1 MDRAAWW
8 ATVHEV
14 LMSIGL
20 EARLL
25 TLKSYPDINYFLT
38 SLQMVRVSH
47 LLPFHQRREQKQRSP
62 GYRRKKPRDPTSS
75 SVFPGKYSGSLD
87 GFPLDNEADLGE
99 EGQALGAATG
109 PRRKDTACL
118 ARNKTSHR

>member
-1 MDRAAWW
+1 MFQEFIKDGLLPG
-8 ATVHEV
+8 HGQ
-14 LMSIGL
+14 LMHLHIGWH
-20 EARLL
+20 
-25 TLKSYPDINYFLT
+25 FLT
-38 SLQMVRVSH
+38 SLQTVRVSH

-75 SVFPGKYSGSLD
+75 SVSRGKYLGSLD

-99 EGQALGAATG
+99 EGQALGAATS
-109 PRRKDTACL
+109 PHRKDTACL